1 MHDARTIDATKDR
14 MKIQNIFESET
25 RPGSFPAGSIIFQE
39 GQPGDEMYIV
49 KQGEVELRVHGR
61 IVEVVGPGGFF
72 GEMAVIEGGQRS
84 ATALAKSDCVLMPVN
99 LKRFEFMVHE
109 IPSFAVEVMRG
120 LARRLRSFNESV

>member
-1 MHDARTIDATKDR
+1 MNIP
-14 MKIQNIFESET
+14 NIFESQTQPET
-25 RPGSFPAGSIIFQE
+25 WAAGSIIFQE

-61 IVEVVGPGGFF
+61 IVEVVGPEGFF

-120 LARRLRSFNESV
+120 LARRLRSVNETV